1 MTLLDD
7 ARAMADDLAD
17 LRHRLHRRPE
27 IGLRLQQTQ
36 RTVLEAL
43 DGLDLEISTG
53 IELGSVT
60 AVVRGSNGQ
69 AREGVVLLRADM
81 DALPVHEE
89 VDVPFRST
97 VDGAMHACGHDL
109 HTAMLVGAAR

>member
-36 RTVLEAL
+36 ATVLQAL
-43 DGLDLEISTG
+43 RRSSEQRSP
-53 IELGSVT
+53 IELP
-60 AVVRGSNGQ
+60 APRQ
-69 AREGVVLLRADM
+69 
-81 DALPVHEE
+81 LPA
-89 VDVPFRST
+89 T
-97 VDGAMHACGHDL
+97 
-109 HTAMLVGAAR
+109 

>member
-1 MTLLDD
+1 MTLLED
-7 ARAMADDLAD
+7 ARAMAGDLAD

-36 RTVLEAL
+36 ATVLAAL
-43 DGLDLEISTG
+43 EGLDLEIHTG
-53 IELGSVT
+53 KELGSVT
-60 AVVRGSNGQ
+60 AVVRGAGPADGGDEQ
-69 AREGVVLLRADM
+69 VVLLRADM

-97 VDGAMHACGHDL
+97 VDG
-109 HTAMLVGAAR
+109 

>member
-1 MTLLDD
+1 MTVLDD

-69 AREGVVLLRADM
+69 AREGALSYVKGVVVSFLERCAVLGSSAPPNSRRTK
-81 DALPVHEE
+81 
-89 VDVPFRST
+89 VPAS
-97 VDGAMHACGHDL
+97 G
-109 HTAMLVGAAR
+109 